1 MKIFK
6 FCLLLFLGFG
16 IILAG
21 CGSGAKV
28 VLLDDFENP
37 VSAGPQGSVDFG
49 SGAGS
54 SLDVSA
60 SSGEKYSGNQSLKVV
75 FDAVSGGYMWV
86 ARGFG
91 LDAKNSTWLIK
102 PEAINWKDFSAFSF
116 YMFGSDSKAKIAFDI
131 KDDGNEMWR
140 FIVEDNFTG
149 WKQVVCPFKDFFA
162 RGDWQPD
169 NADKNAQMNFPI
181 KSFQFEPRPIAKG
194 TVYFDRVELVK

>member
-1 MKIFK
+1 MNILK
-6 FCLLLFLGFG
+6 FLILFFGLG

-37 VSAGPQGSVDFG
+37 VSGGPDGSVDFG

-54 SLDVSA
+54 LVEVTA
-60 SSGEKYSGNQSLKVV
+60 STDTKYSGNQSLKVV
-75 FDAVSGGYMWV
+75 FDAVSDGYMWV

-91 LDAKNSTWLIK
+91 LDAKNTAWLIR
-102 PEAINWKDFSAFSF
+102 PEAINWKGFSAFSF

-140 FIVEDNFTG
+140 FIAEDNFTG
-149 WKQVVCPFKDFFA
+149 WKQIVCPFKDFFA

-181 KSFQFEPRPIAKG
+181 ESFQFEPRPVAKG
-194 TVYFDRVELVK
+194 TVYFDRVELVQ

>member
-1 MKIFK
+1 
-6 FCLLLFLGFG
+6 
-16 IILAG
+16 
-21 CGSGAKV
+21 
-28 VLLDDFENP
+28 
-37 VSAGPQGSVDFG
+37 
-49 SGAGS
+49 
-54 SLDVSA
+54 
-60 SSGEKYSGNQSLKVV
+60 
-75 FDAVSGGYMWV
+75 MWV

-91 LDAKNSTWLIK
+91 LDAKNSAWLIK

-194 TVYFDRVELVK
+194 TVYFDKVELVK